1 MEKVI
6 TENRHKVSN
15 ALAQDDPTYENYLRL
30 AEWIFTG
37 KVLTSDLQDS
47 EESRKRMQEIDELRA
62 NGGKTEYEEYNSPN
76 AKKQKGNKNL
86 GKKRTI
92 VEVTDLKIKK
102 KTYYTSI
109 REFCE
114 VTDTSRT
121 VIKNQFKKA
130 QNNFILHEGLL
141 IKKVEQSVLES
152 KIKPHRIYLNSKVD
166 SSNHKNEWNDY
177 EKAFVAQNRPQMKWK
192 SIAIYLGRTAEACS
206 NVMRVIKKEDKLDFY
221 RSIDISD
228 KFKL

>member
-15 ALAQDDPTYENYLRL
+15 ALAQDDPVYENYLRL

-37 KVLTSDLQDS
+37 KVLTADLQDA
-47 EESRKRMQEIDELRA
+47 EESRKRIQEIDELRA
-62 NGGKTEYEEYNSPN
+62 NGGKTEYEETNTKN
-76 AKKQKGNKNL
+76 HKKQKGNPNL

-92 VEVTDLKIKK
+92 VEVTDLKTKK

-109 REFCE
+109 REFCDI
-114 VTDTSRT
+114 TDTSRT
-121 VIKNQFKKA
+121 TIKNQFKKA
-130 QNNFILHEGLL
+130 QNSFILHEELL
-141 IKKVEQSVLES
+141 IKKVEQSVLEA
-152 KIKPHRIYLNSKVD
+152 KIRPHRIYLNSKVD

-192 SIAIYLGRTAEACS
+192 SIGIYLGRTAEACS
-206 NVMRVIKKEDKLDFY
+206 NVMRIMKKEDKLDFY
-221 RSIDISD
+221 RNIDISD